1 MKIDFQ
7 WDYNNVQIKKKDE
20 WKIVF
25 IAPEGLFE
33 LTVMFFG
40 LMNSPATFQ
49 TMIYNILQDLIN
61 IGKVVR
67 FIDNVIVGT
76 EMKEGHDEIVKE
88 VVKRLAENDLYITR
102 KMQVEGVRSKILG
115 SINRTRRNQ
124 DGRRENERYIEL
136 TGFTKN

>member
-1 MKIDFQ
+1 
-7 WDYNNVQIKKKDE
+7 
-20 WKIVF
+20 VF

-115 SINRTRRNQ
+115 SIDRTRRNQ
-124 DGRRENERYIEL
+124 DRRRENERYIEL
-136 TGFTKN
+136 TGFTRN